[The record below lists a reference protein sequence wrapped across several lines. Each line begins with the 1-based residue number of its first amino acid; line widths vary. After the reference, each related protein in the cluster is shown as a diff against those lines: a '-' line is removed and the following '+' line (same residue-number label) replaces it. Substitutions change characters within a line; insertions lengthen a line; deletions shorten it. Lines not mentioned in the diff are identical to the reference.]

1 MKQNAETHVSVNS
14 QIQYPNTERQEV
26 GIIHRFSDD
35 HLRHM
40 GRLTLSKNILIKHM
54 TVKKCQY

>member
-26 GIIHRFSDD
+26 GIKHRFSDD
-35 HLRHM
+35 HFRHM
-40 GRLTLSKNILIKHM
+40 GRLTLS
-54 TVKKCQY
+54 